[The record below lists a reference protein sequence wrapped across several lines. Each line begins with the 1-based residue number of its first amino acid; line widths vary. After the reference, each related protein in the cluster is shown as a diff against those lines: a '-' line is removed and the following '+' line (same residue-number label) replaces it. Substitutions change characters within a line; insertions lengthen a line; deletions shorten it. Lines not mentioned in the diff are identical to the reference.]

1 MVYDIIHRS
10 QKNLIDLIARTQ
22 KFCFIVQINLKN
34 LLKFNKI
41 LVHTL
46 IKIMYTKSIIKI
58 VMRWST
64 RRQLKIRITE
74 QRNHII

>member
-1 MVYDIIHRS
+1 MISFIPSITEKFNRFNSKNTKVLFYSTNKFYSII
-10 QKNLIDLIARTQ
+10 N
-22 KFCFIVQINLKN
+22 FIVQKK

-58 VMRWST
+58 VMRW
-64 RRQLKIRITE
+64 
-74 QRNHII
+74 